1 MTLGRNPKPLQ
12 SIKGNLTKKQKF
24 DREEKEQK
32 VSNRL
37 RRDRIRPPTWLNDKA
52 KKMFRELVKQL
63 EDTELLT
70 NLDVNGLAQYCD
82 LHFRMLELR
91 LEVEEKGYTLANRNS
106 RGGVTYVANPALT
119 ALNST
124 IKLLQ
129 AYEGKFGLTVYDRT
143 KIALK
148 DEKPKESDPVT
159 DRFGDI

>member
-1 MTLGRNPKPLQ
+1 MGRNPKPLHQ
-12 SIKGNLTKKQKF
+12 VKGHLTKKQKLE
-24 DREEKEQK
+24 REEKEQK

-52 KKMFRELVKQL
+52 KKMFRDMVKQL

-82 LHFRMLELR
+82 LHARMLELR
-91 LEVEEKGYTLANRNS
+91 TEVEEKGYTLVNENS
-106 RGGVTYVANPALT
+106 RGGTTYVTNPALT

-129 AYEGKFGLTVYDRT
+129 AYESKFGLTVYDRT

-148 DEKPKESDPVT
+148 DEKPKESDPVS
-159 DRFGDI
+159 DRFGNI